1 MKPQYGEEFLRKDS
15 FFSIKPE
22 ILWYQYL
29 QLQQF
34 NVNFVKFKF

>member
-22 ILWYQYL
+22 ILGINIYNCHNL
-29 QLQQF
+29 M
-34 NVNFVKFKF
+34 